1 MLRGKEQ
8 VYRRRDYPDRFDEIR
23 LKRREAMRQV
33 IYAMQ
38 FTGHAT
44 PKDESANV
52 LKARTTAPSCSLTS
66 TAGPKGVLGIL
77 QHVAGEETVFESE
90 VTFSDDHTFEETGT
104 IAFGVNG
111 HRLRFS
117 TVGQGYLGASADPT
131 LKHGTVMWRVDAGEG
146 QFAGASGLITSNF
159 FVSDT
164 GEVTD
169 HHFGVIFVQ

>member
-1 MLRGKEQ
+1 
-8 VYRRRDYPDRFDEIR
+8 
-23 LKRREAMRQV
+23 MRQV

-38 FTGHAT
+38 FTGRVT
-44 PKDESANV
+44 PKDASLTV
-52 LKARTTAPSCSLTS
+52 LKATTTAPSCSLTS
-66 TAGPKGVLGIL
+66 STGPEGVRGVL
-77 QHVAGEETVFESE
+77 QRVAGAESVFESE
-90 VTFSDDHTFEETGT
+90 VTFTGDTSFVESGT
-104 IAFGVNG
+104 IAFGQNG

-117 TVGQGYLGASADPT
+117 TIGQGYLGASADPT
-131 LKHGTVMWRVDAGEG
+131 LKHGTVMWRVVEGEG